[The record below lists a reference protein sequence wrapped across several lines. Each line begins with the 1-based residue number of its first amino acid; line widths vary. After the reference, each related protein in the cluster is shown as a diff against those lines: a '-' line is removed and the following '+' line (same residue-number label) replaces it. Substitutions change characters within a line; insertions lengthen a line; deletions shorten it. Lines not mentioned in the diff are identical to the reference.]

1 MAARPL
7 KRQKKRAPPN
17 ASATGKLGTPP
28 PKPVATTAEAPLYRK
43 VVQALKDE
51 ILGGT
56 FPVGT
61 QLPTEGELTSRFD
74 VSRHTVREAL
84 RQLRDDGLVT
94 SRQGS
99 GTTVRTLA
107 SPQPY
112 VHEIASID
120 DLVAYASGT
129 QYKPD
134 ASAIIV
140 ADEKLAE
147 RLGGGSVGQRWLRI
161 EGYRYGP
168 DPRLPICW
176 TEVFVHAS
184 YAGVGLLLGRRPGP
198 IYGWIEEQYGERITE
213 VEQLLRARMVP
224 DAIAPTLQVEPGST
238 VVDVRRIYRIATGTV
253 AEVSFNLYP
262 AERFSFSMTLRRSRN

>member
-1 MAARPL
+1 MNGRAL
-7 KRQKKRAPPN
+7 KRRRKTPRQNPP
-17 ASATGKLGTPP
+17 AAAGRGSR
-28 PKPVATTAEAPLYRK
+28 PVRPVVKESEAPLYRK
-43 VVQALKDE
+43 VVQALKDQ
-51 ILGGT
+51 ILGGL

-61 QLPTEGELTSRFD
+61 QLPTEGELGDRFN
-74 VSRHTVREAL
+74 VNRHTVREAL

-99 GTTVRTLA
+99 GTTVRALA
-107 SPQPY
+107 APQPY

-129 QYKPD
+129 QYRAD
-134 ASAIIV
+134 SSAIVV
-140 ADEKLAE
+140 ANSELVE
-147 RLGGGSVGQRWLRI
+147 RLGGDMGQRWLRI

-168 DPRLPICW
+168 DPQLPICW

-213 VEQLLRARMVP
+213 VEQSLRTARRLIADHMNELDGGFVHP
-224 DAIAPTLQVEPGST
+224 SRPRAAIDQLQ
-238 VVDVRRIYRIATGTV
+238 
-253 AEVSFNLYP
+253 NLK
-262 AERFSFSMTLRRSRN
+262 AARHGRLRLA

>member
-1 MAARPL
+1 VPRTPKAPAPKRGTRSAA
-7 KRQKKRAPPN
+7 AV
-17 ASATGKLGTPP
+17 
-28 PKPVATTAEAPLYRK
+28 PKAAPVAPDEPLYRK
-43 VVQALKDE
+43 VVQAIKDE
-51 ILGGT
+51 ILGGIY
-56 FPVGT
+56 PVGT
-61 QLPTEGELTSRFD
+61 QLPTEGELMDRFD

-107 SPQPY
+107 SHQPY

-129 QYKPD
+129 QYRAD
-134 ASAIIV
+134 SSAIVV
-140 ADEKLAE
+140 ANAALAE
-147 RLGGGSVGQRWLRI
+147 RLGCAPGQRWLRI

-168 DPRLPICW
+168 DATVPICW

-184 YAGVGLLLGRRPGP
+184 YAGVGLLLGRRQGP

-213 VEQLLRARMVP
+213 VEQTLRARP
-224 DAIAPTLQVEPGST
+224 IPEAIAPTLEVESGST
-238 VVDVRRIYRIATGTV
+238 VVEVRRAFRIASGTV
-253 AEVSFNLYP
+253 AEVAFNLYP
-262 AERFSFSMTLRRSRN
+262 AERFSFSMTLRRAKT